1 MNGLP
6 PPPPYR
12 TSTRGISRGIK
23 QKISHGGS
31 GLELEEMAKDGTG
44 RMVATCKLQSVPS
57 SAIDSMF
64 GP

>member
-1 MNGLP
+1 MAYP
-6 PPPPYR
+6 PPPNTVHPPGG
-12 TSTRGISRGIK
+12 GISRGIK